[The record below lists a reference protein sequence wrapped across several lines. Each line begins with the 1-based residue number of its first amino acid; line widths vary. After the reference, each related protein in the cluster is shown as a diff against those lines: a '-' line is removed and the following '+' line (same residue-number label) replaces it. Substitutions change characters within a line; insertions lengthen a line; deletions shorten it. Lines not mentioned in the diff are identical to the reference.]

1 MSAPD
6 PHAPADDP
14 EAMLALAQRLEGEL
28 DEYGD
33 NPAAVQQIEN
43 LLRGAA
49 EHGLPRALA
58 ELGSFLWLV
67 REDDE
72 EAVVWLLRAADAG
85 QADAMNLL
93 GDVHDFREEPDA
105 AIAWYAKAA
114 ELGDELAAQSLAALR
129 DSSTGVDR

>member
-1 MSAPD
+1 MSDPD
-6 PHAPADDP
+6 IRAQDGAP
-14 EAMLALAQRLEGEL
+14 EAMLSLALRLEGEL
-28 DEYGD
+28 DGYGD
-33 NPAAVQQIEN
+33 NSEIEQQIEN

-72 EAVVWLLRAADAG
+72 EAVLWLLRAADAG

-93 GDVHDFREEPDA
+93 GDIHDFREEPEA
-105 AIAWYAKAA
+105 AIAWYTKAA
-114 ELGDELAAQSLAALR
+114 ELGDEEAAQSLAALR
-129 DSSTGVDR
+129 DM

>member
-1 MSAPD
+1 MSD
-6 PHAPADDP
+6 SDIHTPASDP
-14 EAMLALAQRLEGEL
+14 ETMLSLALRLEGEL
-28 DEYGD
+28 DEYSD
-33 NPAAVQQIEN
+33 NSDTEQQIEN

-72 EAVVWLLRAADAG
+72 EAAPWLLRAADAG

-105 AIAWYAKAA
+105 AIAWYTKAA
-114 ELGDELAAQSLAALR
+114 ELGDEQAARSLAALR
-129 DSSTGVDR
+129 DA

>member
-1 MSAPD
+1 MSDFDIHAQ
-6 PHAPADDP
+6 APAGGP
-14 EAMLALAQRLEGEL
+14 EAMLSLALRLEGEL
-28 DEYGD
+28 DEYDD
-33 NPAAVQQIEN
+33 NADTEQQIEN

-93 GDVHDFREEPDA
+93 GDVHDFREEPGA
-105 AIAWYAKAA
+105 AIAWYTKAV
-114 ELGDELAAQSLAALR
+114 ELGDEKAAQSLAALR
-129 DSSTGVDR
+129 DM

>member
-1 MSAPD
+1 MSDPD
-6 PHAPADDP
+6 LQAQAEAGDP
-14 EAMLALAQRLEGEL
+14 EAMLSLALQLEGEL
-28 DEYGD
+28 DGYGD
-33 NPAAVQQIEN
+33 NPDTEQRIEN

-72 EAVVWLLRAADAG
+72 ESVTWLLQAADAG

-93 GDVHDFREEPDA
+93 GDIHDYREEPDA
-105 AIAWYAKAA
+105 AIVWYTKAA
-114 ELGDELAAQSLAALR
+114 ELGDEEAALSLAALL
-129 DSSTGVDR
+129 DT